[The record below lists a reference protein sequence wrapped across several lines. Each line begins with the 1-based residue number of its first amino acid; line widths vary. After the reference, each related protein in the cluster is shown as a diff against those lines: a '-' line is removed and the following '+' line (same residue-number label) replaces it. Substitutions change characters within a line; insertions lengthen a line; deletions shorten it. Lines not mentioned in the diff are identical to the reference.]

1 MRARWTNDVRSVSR
15 LENEAVLDRM
25 AKRLKKR
32 PEILDRRREVVEHL
46 FSSIKQ
52 WMYQRRLPDARPRQR
67 ARRVQ
72 PDGARYNLRRALNI
86 LGVEAMIAGVAA

>member
-1 MRARWTNDVRSVSR
+1 
-15 LENEAVLDRM
+15 
-25 AKRLKKR
+25 
-32 PEILDRRREVVEHL
+32 
-46 FSSIKQ
+46 
-52 WMYQRRLPDARPRQR
+52 MYQRRLPDARPRQR